1 MKQTTFWQFNSLLEF
16 WQMDGHGPFVWAA
29 VAVTLVVMVVLIV
42 APIQRRKR
50 LLMNVRAEQQRQ
62 IRRAANR

>member
-1 MKQTTFWQFNSLLEF
+1 MKQTTFCQLNSLLEF

-29 VAVTLVVMVVLIV
+29 VAVTLVVMVVLII